1 MRKKGIILSVLALIF
16 LSFASQAQTY
26 LNEDFESVTSDLPA
40 GWVSVGPGSVTVQT
54 MMAHGG
60 SHSLRFEDATSNVVA
75 LPELSVQANNTQV
88 SLWTRAEGSYQACGT
103 FQVGYLTNVNDA
115 STFVAVETI
124 SYADYATYQ
133 HLTVSMNTAPA
144 GARIAFRHCPAA
156 NMYWWF
162 CDDVV
167 VEPLPSCMPVTNV
180 TAVSTT
186 NSITLSWTDVF
197 NTNNYTVYD
206 MATGSV
212 LASGIS
218 AHTYTVQ
225 NLVPSTAYT
234 FGVVS
239 NCSATETSAAT
250 VISANTTCLPYT
262 APFIEGFE
270 GGTMPTCWTQVG
282 DWEWS
287 VGAGDEETAIG
298 AHTGTHNIKVVS
310 SDYSGS
316 SMLMTPVI
324 DLSGLSGSAQLMF
337 WHIQRSWAGDN
348 DTLKVYYRTSQNSP
362 WVQLANYPDPVENWT
377 EELLSLPNVSATY
390 QIAFEF
396 CAHWGYGV
404 AIDDIFIGA
413 PSSCASVTNLT
424 ATPTSNS
431 VTLHWTDNN
440 NTGATYGILNM
451 VDNISGYPVVMNFSG
466 NTYTVTGLTPSTSYT
481 FAVTVDCPDVEEGSM
496 PTFVTVQTDCGAVP
510 MPFDENF
517 NSLTSGIPVCWS
529 NSEGT
534 TTYASHRW
542 KYYANG
548 HTGAGLRFNSFA
560 NEEGNTN
567 ILATPPIIVSENA
580 QLAFWCK
587 NPTGGDLTVL
597 ASVDASPT
605 RHTLI
610 SNLIGLSEWTQFVIP
625 LDPATY
631 TGHTVTVYFQA
642 TSNFGNGDAYI
653 YLDDVSVEA
662 QSSSSPCSF
671 TLPYSYD
678 FESAADM
685 DCWTVISDQS
695 GTGRTMGSITYNS
708 SPGTYLF
715 NFEAGTTAQLLISP
729 ELRGTSNGVMVSFA
743 FSQGHGTDYF
753 EVGYSYTSTSLS
765 SFTWIEAE
773 DNGSQTVQFY
783 SHTFPA
789 GIKYIAIRYNPQYQY
804 GLRVDDF
811 SFEVPPTC
819 QSVTYLQGSYSYNS
833 MTLTWHDD
841 RNSGAT
847 YTVYDMSDNT
857 VVASGI
863 TNMTYTVTGLLDRT
877 TYTFGVAA
885 NCSATDESE
894 IVTHTHSTR
903 CAPTT
908 IPYVDD
914 MGSGDFVECWMTT
927 YYNTNN
933 FTAHTTYDGRSV
945 LAFGSFNQA
954 ENGGTNY
961 HQYAYSPLI
970 NSGDESGN
978 MHLRIVYST
987 YGNSDP
993 LYFGYTTV
1001 ASDSPNDYSWA
1012 GPFYTNG
1019 YNDWTTYMADI
1030 PANVVQLAIHYGPSG
1045 MSNRAFVDHI
1055 ELTGD
1060 CSPMSIPY
1068 TENFENC
1075 EATSYIGSINTMP
1088 MPACW
1093 DQFSPT
1099 ASIQMYRP
1107 HVYENAGYA
1116 HSGSNSLM
1124 MTGSSNVGNA
1134 ESYALLPQMS
1144 VPLNQLQLD
1153 FWLNTM
1159 NEYGGYLV
1167 VGYVT
1172 GDNYTSFN
1180 ALQSYHASSQTVST
1194 VGGCAIT
1201 LNLANVPAVAN
1212 RLAFKWIE
1220 YSGYSWGCFIDDI
1233 SIDYAPAGPACEL
1246 LQNGGVVDSWSDQV
1260 DLYWEDPNG
1269 GTSYTLLQFTP
1280 EATSLFTEL
1289 ASNFVAGADG
1299 HVGYTVT
1306 GLTPNTQYDF
1316 LVVGQCPTTGTMDT
1330 VGLMANTSAGSLS
1343 FVTVCED
1350 YMWHN
1355 SMYDATGEYYS
1366 RNDTL
1371 RLTVIG
1377 IVTIDTTVCT
1387 NENSYTWYDIVLTE
1401 ADDYQHYTYD
1411 SETGCDI
1418 IEVLHLRFGCCSP
1431 VTNLTIDSVTETSV
1445 SLSWNGTAA
1454 SYTVMNG
1461 TTPVATGISDT
1472 HYTVTGLTAGTNY
1485 TFSVIANCSATVS
1498 SDPESITVTTDC
1510 GVAAV
1515 PYNEGFEGYDAVD
1528 YFGSVD
1534 LYWLPQPLPTC
1545 WEGTITTDL
1554 NNDPSHP
1561 EGFGEY
1567 YSYKPHVVTGPG
1579 LPYSGGSQSL
1589 ELVAASHSSTY
1600 ALLPQ
1605 LARPLNELQMDFWMA
1620 TNYYATGN
1628 AIFTVGYVTDNNT
1641 NTFTA
1646 IETCPATAATE
1657 VSFAPF
1663 PGGVYKTINLSS
1675 LPATASRLAFKWE
1688 NTADNTTSMLQH
1700 PLCFIDDIQ
1709 IDEIP
1714 ACLPVT
1720 DLAIDSMSTTT
1731 VSLSWNG
1738 TAASYT
1744 VMNGTD
1750 QLVTGL
1756 TDTYYTIAGLTA
1768 ATNYTISVIA
1778 NCSATESSDPVVI
1791 NAITDSTHC
1800 DILLDLGVLD
1810 VWSDQVDL
1818 HWIDPTNGG
1827 INYTLLQASSDP
1839 SHPYQVVSSGLH
1851 ADPTGV
1857 VTVTITNLIPG
1868 TSYTFAVAG
1877 NCTRNMSDTVEIV
1890 IATEST
1896 AFHSVS
1902 ACHIPY
1908 EWHGEEYTLPG
1919 EYYSRNDTLHLDVL
1933 YGDTTVIACGSFDWY
1948 EHTNITTSGEYIHVF
1963 TNATGCDSLVVL
1975 YLTITECCGTFPIP
1989 YTENFEADGDY
2000 DCWTVIANSEYTH
2013 RWDMAGWA
2021 LNGTGCFVF
2030 GNSSNPPQYLISP
2043 ELTGTGN
2050 GVQVSFSYK
2059 ALDNHFPESFMVG
2072 YSTTTN
2078 NPAAFVWDTEMTN
2091 INNPAY
2097 ELYLKSFYVSGIK
2110 YVAVKYT
2117 ASDMVGLIIDHLEIQ
2132 ESPLCYPVIN
2142 LVCTDTTTTSV
2153 TLQWD
2158 DPYNTDV
2165 LYSVSYDPGNLCI
2178 VTDSNI
2184 TTTSHTVTGLTP
2196 NTTYT
2201 FIVRT
2206 MCSNG
2211 YTGSE
2216 IITVTTLPI
2225 ECYPLVNLMCT
2236 DTTATSVTLQWEDP
2250 DNDGAF
2256 YKIICMDELLSTI
2269 VIDSVTTTS
2278 YVVTGLTPNTAYMF
2292 IVLPVCRDTT
2302 IAGISIIVE
2311 TLTQISIA
2319 TLDVTTQWN
2328 LYPNPANTV
2337 VTVKAE
2343 GMRRVMIY
2351 DATGREVEN
2360 RNVNGDTERF
2370 DVSSLVNGV
2379 YFFRIETADRMAVR
2393 KCVISH

>member
-167 VEPLPSCMPVTNV
+167 VEALPSCMPVTNV

-377 EELLSLPNVSATY
+377 EELLSLPNVTATY

-510 MPFDENF
+510 MPFEENF

-548 HTGAGLRFNSFA
+548 HSGAGLRFNSLI
-560 NEEGNTN
+560 EEGNTN

-605 RHTLI
+605 RNTLI
-610 SNLIGLSEWTQFVIP
+610 SNLTGISDWSQIVLP
-625 LDPATY
+625 LDSATY
-631 TGHTVTVYFQA
+631 TGHTVTLYFQA

-662 QSSSSPCSF
+662 LASPTPCSF

-685 DCWTVISDQS
+685 DCWTVISDQN
-695 GTGRTMGSITYNS
+695 GTGRTMGSITFNTS
-708 SPGTYLF
+708 QGSYLF
-715 NFEAGTTAQLLISP
+715 NFEAGTTAQILISP
-729 ELRGTSNGVMVSFA
+729 ELRGTSNGLMVSFA
-743 FSQGHGTDYF
+743 FSQGHGADYF

-819 QSVTYLQGSYSYNS
+819 QPVTYLQGSYSYNS

-978 MHLRIVYST
+978 LHLRIVYST

-1099 ASIQMYRP
+1099 ASSQMYRP

-1144 VPLNQLQLD
+1144 VPLNQLQLN

-1172 GDNYTSFN
+1172 GDDYTSFN
-1180 ALQSYHASSQTVST
+1180 ALQSYPASSQTVST

-1201 LNLANVPAVAN
+1201 LNLANVPAVAT

-1220 YSGYSWGCFIDDI
+1220 YGGDSWGCWIDDI
-1233 SIDYAPAGPACEL
+1233 SIDYPPVGPACEL
-1246 LQNGGVVDSWSDQV
+1246 LHNGGVVDSWSDQV

-1269 GTSYTLLQFTP
+1269 GTSYTLLQYTP
-1280 EATSLFTEL
+1280 EASSLFTEL
-1289 ASNFVAGADG
+1289 ATNLVAGADG
-1299 HVGYTVT
+1299 HVVYTVT

-1330 VGLMANTSAGSLS
+1330 VGLMANTAEASLS
-1343 FVTVCED
+1343 IVTVCED

-1418 IEVLHLRFGCCSP
+1418 IEVLHLIFGCCSP
-1431 VTNLTIDSVTETSV
+1431 VTNLAIDNVTETSV

-1461 TTPVATGISDT
+1461 TAQVATGISDT

-1534 LYWLPQPLPTC
+1534 LQWLPQPLPPC
-1545 WEGTITTDL
+1545 WDGTITTDI

-1561 EGFGEY
+1561 DGFGEIF
-1567 YSYKPHVVTGPG
+1567 SYKPHVVTGPG

-1605 LARPLNELQMDFWMA
+1605 LARPLNQLQMTFWMA
-1620 TNYYATGN
+1620 TSYYATGN
-1628 AIFTVGYVTDNNT
+1628 AIFTVGYVTGD

-1646 IETCPATAATE
+1646 IQSSPASAATE
-1657 VSFAPF
+1657 VSFSTF
-1663 PGGVYKTINLSS
+1663 PGGTTMTVDLSS
-1675 LPATASRLAFKWE
+1675 LPSTASRLAFKWE

-1744 VMNGTD
+1744 VMNGTN
-1750 QLVTGL
+1750 QLATGITDTHYTVTGL
-1756 TDTYYTIAGLTA
+1756 TSG
-1768 ATNYTISVIA
+1768 TNYTFSVIA
-1778 NCSATESSDPVVI
+1778 NCSATNSSE
-1791 NAITDSTHC
+1791 
-1800 DILLDLGVLD
+1800 
-1810 VWSDQVDL
+1810 
-1818 HWIDPTNGG
+1818 
-1827 INYTLLQASSDP
+1827 
-1839 SHPYQVVSSGLH
+1839 
-1851 ADPTGV
+1851 
-1857 VTVTITNLIPG
+1857 
-1868 TSYTFAVAG
+1868 AVAVQAHTS
-1877 NCTRNMSDTVEIV
+1877 CD
-1890 IATEST
+1890 
-1896 AFHSVS
+1896 AF
-1902 ACHIPY
+1902 A
-1908 EWHGEEYTLPG
+1908 
-1919 EYYSRNDTLHLDVL
+1919 
-1933 YGDTTVIACGSFDWY
+1933 
-1948 EHTNITTSGEYIHVF
+1948 
-1963 TNATGCDSLVVL
+1963 
-1975 YLTITECCGTFPIP
+1975 IP
-1989 YTENFEADGDY
+1989 YTEDFEADGDY

-2043 ELTGTGN
+2043 ELTGTGTGN

-2059 ALDNHFPESFMVG
+2059 ALDNYFPESFMVG

-2142 LVCTDTTTTSV
+2142 LRCTDTTTTSV

-2158 DPYNTDV
+2158 DPYNTDA

-2337 VTVKAE
+2337 VTVMAE
-2343 GMRRVMIY
+2343 GMRCVTIY
-2351 DATGREVEN
+2351 DATGREVLR
-2360 RNVNGDTERF
+2360 RNVNNDTESF
-2370 DVSSLVNGV
+2370 DVTGLENGV
-2379 YFFRIETADRMAVR
+2379 YFFRIETADRMAMR